1 MIDERVYSIFR
12 FYSHTQTNKEWS
24 TFLLYSGILSN
35 CFLKVWIL
43 WWFSFSFLC
52 SVVVTNTDEVQSIG
66 VQSIMAGK
74 WEGRVKKPPAGREE
88 NRLYIVQNA
97 EKKNRLNNDS
107 NDWCTLNSDDTD
119 PHNNVIFY
127 RFVSC
132 LVRDLNIYIYA
143 GCSKWRKTNEYTVA
157 FPGIKT
163 KENKQE
169 VAIKYWWWR
178 TKKRNHNDSSKN
190 NKKRFWSDGSHRN
203 TGGRAAAVDIQEHD
217 VMELDA
223 THFLIRRRHFFSIAR
238 FRGTHPPNPHIYAR
252 NHAICTLATQAHAAE
267 KRSWNTQRLK
277 IKQNK
282 KPIHFQTNQR
292 NIRPPLELTN
302 WWI

>member
-43 WWFSFSFLC
+43 WWFSFYFLC

-74 WEGRVKKPPAGREE
+74 WEGRVKKPPAGR
-88 NRLYIVQNA
+88 RKSIVYSTKRQ
-97 EKKNRLNNDS
+97 KKNRLNNDS

-119 PHNNVIFY
+119 PHNNVIF
-127 RFVSC
+127 FIDFC
-132 LVRDLNIYIYA
+132 LVWWGIWIYIYMLDVPND
-143 GCSKWRKTNEYTVA
+143 GKQMNTLSP
-157 FPGIKT
+157 FPVKT

-178 TKKRNHNDSSKN
+178 TKKNHNDSSKIT
-190 NKKRFWSDGSHRN
+190 KKVLIRTEPPKYRGA
-203 TGGRAAAVDIQEHD
+203 TVDIQEHD

-223 THFLIRRRHFFSIAR
+223 THFLIRRRHISIVR
-238 FRGTHPPNPHIYAR
+238 FRGTSTHPTYM
-252 NHAICTLATQAHAAE
+252 HAITHDARSTQAHTDAAE
-267 KRSWNTQRLK
+267 NAREYTGIEKFTFKQ
-277 IKQNK
+277 IKK
-282 KPIHFQTNQR
+282 HTPS
-292 NIRPPLELTN
+292 
-302 WWI
+302 